1 MCKQGVG
8 GIFLQQL
15 KAMRLNE
22 IITPPNIDKT
32 ISSLCPVCLK
42 IVDAHVFQEGGAVK
56 IDKRCSDHGDLKMC
70 IGLMLRFIEG
80 SCVSGPLV
88 QA

>member
-1 MCKQGVG
+1 MKC
-8 GIFLQQL
+8 LD
-15 KAMRLNE
+15 E

-56 IDKRCSDHGDLKMC
+56 IDKRCPDHGDFKDVYWSDADAL
-70 IGLMLRFIEG
+70 
-80 SCVSGPLV
+80 
-88 QA
+88 